1 MQTLFRHAILKVN
14 IRKRHPGLSE
24 MDTAEN
30 RKQTNKTRGEE
41 GDKIDLFS
49 FIRLDW
55 SRGPKWVNNTK
66 LTTKSKEWS
75 TIAAPVTAII
85 FPQIRIFIF
94 IYMLRVLASEV
105 KYPCYIYLIT
115 SCTNFL

>member
-14 IRKRHPGLSE
+14 IRKKHPGLSE
-24 MDTAEN
+24 MDTAE
-30 RKQTNKTRGEE
+30 
-41 GDKIDLFS
+41 
-49 FIRLDW
+49 IRLDW

-115 SCTNFL
+115 SCTNFFREIISSCLDF